1 MGGPAVESAQEE
13 TRGEAEETATEV
25 SLPEGLVLRDLNEGD
40 YSKGYMELLSQLTT
54 IGTVTEEQ
62 FRDRFALLSQRSS
75 DYRIVVIE
83 DTVNNRVVGTGTLLT
98 ELKVLRSCGKVGH
111 IEDIVVH
118 SSMRGK
124 HLGHRIIQTLTD
136 IAKKQGCYKVIL
148 DCDEK
153 NVDFYKKCGYSVKN
167 VGMAVYF

>member
-1 MGGPAVESAQEE
+1 MGGPTEDTAQEE
-13 TRGEAEETATEV
+13 TRGSGETQTEL
-25 SLPEGLVLRDLNEGD
+25 SLPDGLVLRDLNEGD

-54 IGTVTEEQ
+54 TGTVTEEQ
-62 FRDRFALLSQRSS
+62 FKDRFALLSQRSL
-75 DYRIVVIE
+75 DYRIVVVE
-83 DTVNNRVVGTGTLLT
+83 DTVSNRVVGTGTLLI
-98 ELKVLRSCGKVGH
+98 EFKFLRSCGKVGH

-167 VGMAVYF
+167 VGMALYF